1 VKVTNL
7 FSQKAAELS
16 PHILTQGY
24 AGEKLMVT
32 HVLVEA
38 NAVSQPHSHPHEQ
51 MMLVMRGE
59 LELTL
64 GEERRVLK
72 AGDVVFIPGN
82 VTHGVTSF
90 AETELVEVFTPV
102 RDDLVEKLASYT
114 DN

>member
-1 VKVTNL
+1 MKVTNL